1 MDFQEL
7 RLGSNTKTLLD
18 GGISFDD
25 ETLISLNQSPYM
37 VNMCYDDGGLL
48 VTRDGQANLYE
59 TSLGTTPINGV
70 YADYKGKTVIAHGTK
85 LYTQIN
91 NDNPIEIYN
100 GLTDSGEAFFFIFN
114 GILYMLNGFEY
125 IQYDGVTVKNV
136 EPYIPKVSI
145 NRKPDGTDSTVNESW
160 NLLGSGF
167 TDQFNGDGTATK
179 YKLGFDNLDSTPVKA
194 KVDNIEIIEGSGLT
208 VNRVT
213 GEVVFTTAP
222 SKGQNNVLITAYKS
236 FLDNAAN
243 VLKCTK
249 AIEFSNRIFITGN
262 KDLPN
267 YYWASG
273 VNDQVD
279 ASYFPTKYKYAIRGS
294 DKAVTNFIVF
304 HNKLIVFKEDLTAV
318 VEAGTGLDN
327 TASFP
332 ISYLNT
338 EIGCDIPNSI
348 QLINNCP
355 IFANTYGGIY
365 AIVSTMI
372 PDEKN
377 IIPISFNVN
386 GSPFRSG
393 ILQEDTNSLKKA
405 SSIDYGY
412 KYHLCVDNKVYVLDY
427 SKGFKLTKSK
437 ELTWLLYNNINAK
450 QFFIRNNE
458 LMYINRDKGM
468 IARFIP
474 QFNDFGNAIHS
485 SWKSKLMDF
494 GYSDYIKKVKE
505 IWLTTKA
512 NSNPNIRI
520 NYYTD
525 KGELVDSILISG
537 TKLKSFSWNDFSWKS
552 FTWRV
557 QVFPATI
564 KLKIN
569 IRKIRYFQ
577 IELTGEKTNYPL
589 SIVNLIIK
597 YKLTKKVK

>member
-18 GGISFDD
+18 GGVSFDD

-59 TSLGTTPINGV
+59 NFLGDKPINGV
-70 YADYKGKTVIAHGTK
+70 YGDYKGKTVIAHGTK

-100 GLTDSGEAFFFIFN
+100 SLTDSGAFFFVYN
-114 GILYMLNGFEY
+114 GILYMLNGYEY

-179 YKLGFDNLDSTPVKA
+179 YKLSFDNLDSTTVKA
-194 KVDNIEIIEGSGLT
+194 KVNNVEIVEGNGLT
-208 VNRVT
+208 VDRTT
-213 GEVVFTTAP
+213 GEITFTTAP
-222 SKGQNNVLITAYKS
+222 SKGQNNVLITAYKT
-236 FLDNAAN
+236 FTDNVSN

-249 AIEFSNRIFITGN
+249 AIEFSNRVFITGN

-273 VNDQVD
+273 VNDNVD

-318 VEAGTGLDN
+318 VEASTGLDN

-355 IFANTYGGIY
+355 VFANTYGGVY

-405 SSIDYGY
+405 SSVDYGY

-427 SKGFKLTKSK
+427 SKGFKLNKPK

-450 QFFIRNNE
+450 RFFIRHNE
-458 LMYINRDKGM
+458 LMYSARDKGM
-468 IARFIP
+468 ITKFIP
-474 QFNDFGNAIHS
+474 QFNDFGQPIYS

-512 NSNPNIRI
+512 NSNPNVKI

-525 KGELVDSILISG
+525 KMELVDSILIGS
-537 TKLKSFSWNDFSWKS
+537 TKLKSFSWKDFSWKT

-557 QVFPATI
+557 QIFPATI
-564 KLKIN
+564 KLKVN
-569 IRKIRYFQ
+569 TRKIRYFQ
-577 IELTGEKTNYPL
+577 IELTGEKENYPL